1 MFAVR
6 QARLPAS
13 FLARLV
19 ERLEGSLLGVFEFRQ
34 IKQLAC
40 RKKIAKLIFLWYGA
54 SLHR

>member
-6 QARLPAS
+6 QARLPIS

-34 IKQLAC
+34 IKRLAFG
-40 RKKIAKLIFLWYGA
+40 KKIAKLFFLWYAA
-54 SLHR
+54 SLQR

>member
-40 RKKIAKLIFLWYGA
+40 RKKIAKLIFLW
-54 SLHR
+54 